1 MSEHKTTDEIN
12 AQRDAGWPDFHPE
25 DYCHRCG
32 RPNGNW
38 FIDLGE
44 PEWYAVT
51 GGIGIV
57 CPSCFMAMDGGGL
70 IYELRR
76 WSPNLEDGAS
86 DPHLTDGTAELE
98 HRVSDVWGESQFD
111 WTVGRSSEGWFY
123 YCGTM
128 TTPHHP
134 QGTWKH
140 SGHEP
145 TLTRVLLKMIAL
157 QHEPSNRLTRP
168 GVCDG

>member
-1 MSEHKTTDEIN
+1 MADRPDHDLADRLLLLASEM
-12 AQRDAGWPDFHPE
+12 
-25 DYCHRCG
+25 
-32 RPNGNW
+32 GNVGYRGDKQVPH
-38 FIDLGE
+38 DLRAA
-44 PEWYAVT
+44 AVR
-51 GGIGIV
+51 
-57 CPSCFMAMDGGGL
+57 
-70 IYELRR
+70 LRQ
-76 WSPNLEDGAS
+76 
-86 DPHLTDGTAELE
+86 LTDGTAELE

-140 SGHEP
+140 GGHEP

>member
-1 MSEHKTTDEIN
+1 M
-12 AQRDAGWPDFHPE
+12 
-25 DYCHRCG
+25 
-32 RPNGNW
+32 
-38 FIDLGE
+38 
-44 PEWYAVT
+44 
-51 GGIGIV
+51 
-57 CPSCFMAMDGGGL
+57 
-70 IYELRR
+70 
-76 WSPNLEDGAS
+76 AS
-86 DPHLTDGTAELE
+86 DRSDHDLADRLSYWSKTPYTGPNVAKDLRAAAVRLRQLTDGTAELE

-140 SGHEP
+140 GGHEP